1 MKNKYF
7 NTAREAIDTFV
18 KDGDVIALAG
28 VSNSC
33 VAKELSFAVEE
44 RFLDTGHP
52 RDLTLITTSAPL
64 DGIDMYAHEGL
75 TKAVIAGHYANN
87 NIMKE
92 FIADNKCASW
102 NLPQGMINLLY
113 RSCGAGEPGMLSK
126 IGLGTFVDP
135 RQQGA
140 KVNAAAEEELV
151 ELTEFHGEEYLW
163 YKGLRPTVAF
173 IRGTAADERGN
184 VSLKDEMYWIDAQ
197 YAAKAVKACGGKVIV
212 QVRDYVKA
220 GTLSAHDVH
229 IPGILVDAVVT
240 TKDTERF
247 HRLTPGTA
255 FSKYLIGEEKMPE
268 CLIQSQPKP
277 LDERKIIG
285 RRAAMEVCAG
295 MTVNIGFGM
304 PEEASAA
311 LTEEGVAEHITLAV
325 EHGLIGGVSAP
336 GERFAVHVNYDAMV
350 DAASQFDF
358 FHAGG
363 LDISLLGN
371 AQTDAQGNVNVHKF
385 GKLPTGIGGFID
397 IVSATKRIV
406 FCGTFTA
413 KGLKEH
419 VEDGKL
425 VIDSEGAIQKF
436 IPGLAEISF
445 NASYA
450 LKNGCR
456 VSYITE
462 RAVFELT
469 EDGLVLTEVAPG
481 IDIEK
486 DVLAQMGFAPIIS
499 PELKEMDSRIFRPER
514 MNILES
520 AGVEEA

>member
-1 MKNKYF
+1 M
-7 NTAREAIDTFV
+7 E
-18 KDGDVIALAG
+18 
-28 VSNSC
+28 
-33 VAKELSFAVEE
+33 
-44 RFLDTGHP
+44 TGHP
-52 RDLTLITTSAPL
+52 TNLTLITTSAPL
-64 DGIDMYAHEGL
+64 DGMDMYAHEGL

-87 NIMKE
+87 TKLKE
-92 FIADNKCASW
+92 FIAADKCASW

-113 RSCGAGEPGMLSK
+113 RSCGAGEAGLMSK

-140 KVNAAAEEELV
+140 RANKAAEKYPDLV
-151 ELTEFHGEEYLW
+151 ERIEFFGEEYLW
-163 YKGLRPTVAF
+163 YHALRPTVAF
-173 IRGTAADERGN
+173 IRGTVADERGN

-197 YAAKAVKACGGKVIV
+197 HVAKAVKACGGKVIV

-220 GTLSAHDVH
+220 GTLPAHEVQ
-229 IPGILVDAVVT
+229 IPGIFVDAVVT
-240 TKDTERF
+240 TKDPEQF
-247 HRLTPGTA
+247 HRLTPGTG

-268 CLIQSQPKP
+268 RLIHSRPKP

-285 RRAAMEVCAG
+285 RRAAMEVRAG

-304 PEEASAA
+304 PEDASAV
-311 LTEEGVAEHITLAV
+311 LTEEGVAETITLAV

-358 FHAGG
+358 FHTGG
-363 LDISLLGN
+363 LDVTILGN

-406 FCGTFTA
+406 FCGTFTT

-425 VIDSEGAIQKF
+425 VIDTEGSIKKF
-436 IPGLAEISF
+436 ISGLSEISF
-445 NASYA
+445 NAAYA
-450 LKNGCR
+450 RKNNFR
-456 VSYITE
+456 VTYITE

-469 EDGLVLTEVAPG
+469 DGGLVLTEVAPG
-481 IDIEK
+481 IDVEK
-486 DVLAQMGFAPIIS
+486 DILAQMDFVPLIS
-499 PELKEMDSRIFRPER
+499 PALREMDSRIFRPEPMGLR
-514 MNILES
+514 ES
-520 AGVEEA
+520 AGME